1 MRYRAQS
8 PDGDYVFVG
17 QSPFLTNTP
26 AAVAQAIKTR
36 LKLTAK
42 EWFLDDREGFDLS
55 QVLGNNTQAT
65 RDLEVKRVIAGTPNV
80 TAIVAYFS
88 QVDSERRFTVE
99 ATVDTAYGP
108 VNITETF

>member
-1 MRYRAQS
+1 MRYRAHS

-17 QSPFLTNTP
+17 QSPFLIDTP

-36 LKLTAK
+36 LRLAAG

-65 RDLEVKRVIAGTPNV
+65 RDLEVKRVILGTDGV
-80 TAIVAYFS
+80 TALVSYFS
-88 QVDSERRFTVE
+88 QVDSQRRFTVE
-99 ATVDTAYGP
+99 ARVDTAYGP
-108 VNITETF
+108 VTIQEAF